1 MATNILKGNQAVLY
15 KSESAT
21 PGLLTINLSGGGKS
35 YSYGKN
41 SFNIAVMSVDGSLE
55 ENFQLTQDFASN
67 LYYTVFGEK
76 AMQLHVRCI
85 DLHGDCDD
93 AKRVYKLSNFATM
106 LRDAKKR
113 NQLPEVTITY
123 DKFTI
128 NGYLVAIQFIIQ
140 HPSPAYELVIIGT
153 FS

>member
-1 MATNILKGNQAVLY
+1 MANILKGNQTVLY
-15 KSESAT
+15 QAETPT
-21 PGLLTINLSGGGKS
+21 PGLLTINLQGGGKTY
-35 YSYGKN
+35 YSGKN

-55 ENFQLTQDFASN
+55 ENFQITQDFASN

-76 AMQLHVRCI
+76 AMQLQVRCV
-85 DLHGDCDD
+85 DLHGNCADVQ
-93 AKRVYKLSNFATM
+93 RVYKLSNFATM

-113 NQLPEVTITY
+113 NQLPMVTITY
-123 DKFTI
+123 DNFTI

-140 HPSPAYELVIIGT
+140 HPSPTYALVIIGT

>member
-1 MATNILKGNQAVLY
+1 MANILKGNQTVLY
-15 KSESAT
+15 QAETAT
-21 PGLLTINLSGGGKS
+21 PGLLTIYLQGGGKTY
-35 YSYGKN
+35 YSGKN

-76 AMQLHVRCI
+76 AMQLQVRCV
-85 DLHGDCDD
+85 DLHGNCADV
-93 AKRVYKLSNFATM
+93 KRVYKLSNFATM

-113 NQLPEVTITY
+113 NQLPMVTITY
-123 DKFTI
+123 DNFTI
-128 NGYLVAIQFIIQ
+128 NGYLVAIQFIVQ
-140 HPSPAYELVIIGT
+140 HPSPSYALVIIGT

>member
-1 MATNILKGNQAVLY
+1 MATNILKGNQVVLY

-35 YSYGKN
+35 YNFGKD
-41 SFNIAVMSVDGSLE
+41 SFNIAVISVDGSLE
-55 ENFQLTQDFASN
+55 ENFQLTQDFDSN

-76 AMQLHVRCI
+76 AMQLQVRCI
-85 DLHGDCDD
+85 DLNVNCDD
-93 AKRVYKLSNFATM
+93 AKKVYKLSNFATM

-113 NQLPEVTITY
+113 NRLPEVTITY

-128 NGYLVAIQFIIQ
+128 NGYLVAIQFIVQ
-140 HPSPAYELVIIGT
+140 HPSPTYALVIIGT

>member
-15 KSESAT
+15 KAESAT
-21 PGLLTINLSGGGKS
+21 PGLLTIGISGGGRS
-35 YSYGKN
+35 YYSGKN

-76 AMQLHVRCI
+76 AMQLQVRCI
-85 DLHGDCDD
+85 DLQGNC
-93 AKRVYKLSNFATM
+93 ANAQRVYKLSNFATM

-113 NQLPEVTITY
+113 NQLPVVTITY
-123 DKFTI
+123 DNFTI
-128 NGYLVAIQFIIQ
+128 NGYLVAIQFLVQ
-140 HPSPAYELVIIGT
+140 HPSPSYALVIIGT